1 MCIRDRYIPKTENVL
16 FHTKMVPPIA
26 GETLRFLAPK
36 TPGAYPYICTFPGH
50 WTIMKGV
57 MVVK

>member
-1 MCIRDRYIPKTENVL
+1 
-16 FHTKMVPPIA
+16 MVPPIS
-26 GETLRFLAPK
+26 GTSLRFMAP
-36 TPGAYPYICTFPGH
+36 TEPGEYPYICSFPGH